1 MEEEEEGSE
10 GRGSRGRRGV
20 GSEVGGLS
28 ALAERGLA
36 REGNGA
42 LQPLIVFFFSFFS
55 LPQPA
60 FSFSSW
66 INADAKVLH

>member
-1 MEEEEEGSE
+1 MREG
-10 GRGSRGRRGV
+10 GRSRRSGV
-20 GSEVGGLS
+20 GAEVGDLS
-28 ALAERGLA
+28 ALAERRLA

-42 LQPLIVFFFSFFS
+42 LQPPIVFFFSFFFS
-55 LPQPA
+55 RPQPA